1 MPLVVPLIGLQ
12 MDIATIKIIML
23 IVATME
29 EIVVEIMSTL
39 FSAILVVVYVNA

>member
-1 MPLVVPLIGLQ
+1 MVPLIGFQ
-12 MDIATIKIIML
+12 MDIATTKIIML

-29 EIVVEIMSTL
+29 EIVVEITSTL